1 MKRIIKYGIL
11 GCISVCAMVSCDTR
25 EDWFAKEGEGA
36 TFVFVDG
43 RSGRMDTI
51 DMVGLR
57 EVEYTLHLV
66 GVEPYKVSKE
76 NYDIWSDT
84 LNLQV
89 YGMTNRTKVPAKISS
104 LVASYGGSYPIRKD
118 HMQDGSINLYYDGGR
133 GDSFVFVEPQ
143 DNKERAS
150 ILGYSDLFVRLKDIF
165 ENEYTGHIRIMYSS
179 DCPPTPVLKIKD
191 VSGKPMEKT
200 LDLSDSYD
208 EDGSVVK
215 YEYCIDGNIAKYTGT
230 ANRFEKIEGVWQG
243 GKAAY
248 GGTYITATA
257 ISEIN
262 HAFQEAGEHTIYYRC
277 MDNLGAWSLWNKKTI
292 TIK

>member
-1 MKRIIKYGIL
+1 MNYNKRAIFSMAYAASL
-11 GCISVCAMVSCDTR
+11 SVALTNCDTR

-43 RSGRMDTI
+43 RSGKKDTI
-51 DMVGLR
+51 DLVGLR

-66 GVEPYKVSKE
+66 GVEPIQKTYG
-76 NYDIWSDT
+76 IWSDT

-89 YGMTNRTKVPAKISS
+89 YGMTNRTKVPAKIWC
-104 LVASYGGSYPIRKD
+104 VQGTYGGSYPIHED
-118 HMQDGSINLYYDGGR
+118 HMRDGSVNLYYEGGC
-133 GDSFVFVEPQ
+133 GDSWVFVEPT

-150 ILGYSDLFVRLKDIF
+150 TIGYSDLYVRLRDIF

-179 DCPPTPVLKIKD
+179 DCPPNPVLKIKD
-191 VSGKPMEKT
+191 VPGSSMEKT

-262 HAFQEAGEHTIYYRC
+262 HAFQEAGEHVVYYRC
-277 MDNLGAWSLWNKKTI
+277 MDNMGAWSLWNKKTI